1 MSERSDQRL
10 CEASSLEWSNRAS
23 KGHPQICKHEK
34 KDSHFKKE
42 NLGKQVIF
50 RHILNIQVAI

>member
-23 KGHPQICKHEK
+23 KGPPQICKHEK

-42 NLGKQVIF
+42 NLGKQKLFLDIY
-50 RHILNIQVAI
+50 